1 MGLSSRNT
9 NMAAL
14 KTLLFVQVI
23 PSFVLGFVS
32 MLMAFLLMVPFV
44 MASPNAS
51 SFNPVW
57 AFLPALL
64 LPALLSVAKDVLFIS
79 WSRRRLYTA
88 FREIASRPIGVFAP
102 VPPVIPAVL
111 PRIVPSQSKP

>member
-1 MGLSSRNT
+1 
-9 NMAAL
+9 MAAL

-23 PSFVLGFVS
+23 PAFVLGLAS
-32 MLMAFLLMVPFV
+32 MLMAVLVMVPFA
-44 MASPNAS
+44 MSSQNAS

-64 LPALLSVAKDVLFIS
+64 LPPLLAVAKDVLFIS

-102 VPPVIPAVL
+102 VPPVIQAVV
-111 PRIVPSQSKP
+111 PRIVPTQSQP